1 MYASRRVFNGNSFA
15 LSAVLD
21 EVCAL
26 LSVSLVLTVSANGSH
41 CKRKTLNAVHG
52 ACIACDMFNFTTH
65 NSTSTQNVLKVSSL
79 KILSN

>member
-15 LSAVLD
+15 LSAALE

-26 LSVSLVLTVSANGSH
+26 LSVSLVWTVSANDSH
-41 CKRKTLNAVHG
+41 CTVNVKHSTQCTVPV

-65 NSTSTQNVLKVSSL
+65 NSTSTQNVGPYSK
-79 KILSN
+79 